1 MRSGAPRSSIR
12 LFQGNSLPWGGLM
25 PKGDEVMEVRKLKTV
40 IAGCGKIFPMHAV
53 PVSRDPHAVLTA
65 VCDVKPERAGAAAE
79 RFGCRAYTDFEVML
93 EQEKPDVVHI
103 CTPHYLHAP
112 LACLAM
118 EHGCHVLTEKP
129 MAIALAD
136 ARRML
141 DTAAATG
148 RTLGVIFQNRYNA
161 GSQLI
166 RRCLDNGDLGEVRA
180 ARVLYV
186 LAGAAV
192 AVCGALRQNS
202 YSLINALC
210 TFLLVPA
217 LWAARRLL
225 RWEGGWQIELFVY
238 AFACLG
244 WTLGGAAE
252 CYETIPHFD
261 KLVHMLSGVF
271 VSMLALALFLGKLPR
286 WLMRSTWANPQPMGN
301 WRN

>member
-1 MRSGAPRSSIR
+1 MERER
-12 LFQGNSLPWGGLM
+12 LM
-25 PKGDEVMEVRKLKTV
+25 KKE
-40 IAGCGKIFPMHAV
+40 
-53 PVSRDPHAVLTA
+53 
-65 VCDVKPERAGAAAE
+65 E
-79 RFGCRAYTDFEVML
+79 RFR
-93 EQEKPDVVHI
+93 
-103 CTPHYLHAP
+103 
-112 LACLAM
+112 
-118 EHGCHVLTEKP
+118 
-129 MAIALAD
+129 
-136 ARRML
+136 
-141 DTAAATG
+141 TA
-148 RTLGVIFQNRYNA
+148 
-161 GSQLI
+161 
-166 RRCLDNGDLGEVRA
+166 VRA

-217 LWAARRLL
+217 RWAARRLL

-271 VSMLALALFLGKLPR
+271 VSMLALALFRMLERERPIAAQGKATACLFVLFASMAVAGMFELCEYALAPLVGR
-286 WLMRSTWANPQPMGN
+286 DLQHVLDTGVSDTMGDLFVCLVGTLASVALLIRSFRGKHDFLTDAANAFALQNGARMA
-301 WRN
+301 

>member
-1 MRSGAPRSSIR
+1 MERDR
-12 LFQGNSLPWGGLM
+12 LMN
-25 PKGDEVMEVRKLKTV
+25 KE
-40 IAGCGKIFPMHAV
+40 
-53 PVSRDPHAVLTA
+53 
-65 VCDVKPERAGAAAE
+65 E
-79 RFGCRAYTDFEVML
+79 RFR
-93 EQEKPDVVHI
+93 
-103 CTPHYLHAP
+103 
-112 LACLAM
+112 
-118 EHGCHVLTEKP
+118 
-129 MAIALAD
+129 
-136 ARRML
+136 
-141 DTAAATG
+141 TA
-148 RTLGVIFQNRYNA
+148 
-161 GSQLI
+161 
-166 RRCLDNGDLGEVRA
+166 VRA
-180 ARVLYV
+180 ARVRDV

-271 VSMLALALFLGKLPR
+271 VSMLALALFRMLERERPIAAQGKATACLFV
-286 WLMRSTWANPQPMGN
+286 LFASMAVAGMFELCEYAKHDFLTDAANAFALQNGARMA
-301 WRN
+301 